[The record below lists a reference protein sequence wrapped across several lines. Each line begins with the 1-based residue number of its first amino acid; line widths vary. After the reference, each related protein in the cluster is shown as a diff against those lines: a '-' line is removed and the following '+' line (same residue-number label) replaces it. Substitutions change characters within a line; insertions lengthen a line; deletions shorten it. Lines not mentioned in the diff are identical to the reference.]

1 MLENT
6 DTITSTPS
14 GQQLSF
20 DPEAFK
26 AELLS
31 TVQAT
36 LNSHSVNIRKAI
48 KQPSTSL
55 EEQSI
60 ATQLQQLKDELAL
73 KDKATKDLTRRAA
86 ISSYVNNTLNP
97 EAATKLLDDVV
108 SKYAEVDENG
118 QVYVN
123 KDGKVVDLKTFANEW
138 LNTSGKWLVKGASVP
153 AVTVSESNVKTKI
166 KDKPTT
172 LADII
177 NNLG

>member
-6 DTITSTPS
+6 ETITSTPS
-14 GQQLSF
+14 GQQLNF
-20 DPEAFK
+20 DPEVFK
-26 AELLS
+26 ADILN

-55 EEQSI
+55 EEQNI

-123 KDGKVVDLKTFANEW
+123 KDGKVVDLKTFASEW

>member
-6 DTITSTPS
+6 ETITSTPS
-14 GQQLSF
+14 GQQLNF
-20 DPEAFK
+20 DPEVFK
-26 AELLS
+26 ADILN

-55 EEQSI
+55 EEQNI

-166 KDKPTT
+166 KGKPTT